1 MIFSLHRYLFWFVA
15 GAIAMNAMADTTVK
29 SLDRARGAIKSR
41 DARAAFDREIGG
53 APVPD
58 GFGTK
63 LPEGFTKGMLA
74 AQLAPGRDPALLILA
89 GARAWPQR
97 AGSYVAIVCFAATAA
112 AASKPPG
119 ASAPLQCDSY
129 GGDAR
134 PEVWLGVYERGVD
147 GVPHLVARTESA
159 VTDPVDW
166 SSTNIDAPQSLD
178 NDDGKTAAQ
187 AVPESWQR
195 FDFARYL
202 LREGEYAFGVRAG
215 WSEGYAGGGAS
226 FEALYLFRIDGKSL
240 RVVFAQPMMFSK
252 MLAGDWHKD
261 GTRDHEMSDGSNS
274 LSVLPGTTAGYHD
287 LQLRE
292 QGGKARQTFRWSTR
306 ARAYVTQA
314 ED

>member
-1 MIFSLHRYLFWFVA
+1 MHAV
-15 GAIAMNAMADTTVK
+15 ADTTVG

-63 LPEGFTKGMLA
+63 LPEGFTKDMLA
-74 AQLAPGRDPALLILA
+74 SQLAPDRDPALLILA
-89 GARAWPQR
+89 GAKPWPASAR
-97 AGSYVAIVCFAATAA
+97 PGSYVAIVCFAATAA
-112 AASKPPG
+112 AAATPPG
-119 ASAPLQCDSY
+119 TTPPLQCDNY
-129 GGDAR
+129 GGDKA

-147 GVPHLVARTESA
+147 GVPYLIARTDRP

-166 SSTNIDAPQSLD
+166 SATNIDAPQSLD

-187 AVPESWQR
+187 ALPENWQR
-195 FDFARYL
+195 FDLARYL

-226 FEALYLFRIDGKSL
+226 FEALYLFRIEGKSL
-240 RVVFAQPMMFSK
+240 KVVFAQPMMFSK

-261 GTRDHEMSDGSNS
+261 GTRDHEMSDGSNT
-274 LSVLPGTTAGYHD
+274 LSVLPATTGGYHD

-292 QGGKARQTFRWSTR
+292 QGGKGRQTFHWS
-306 ARAYVTQA
+306 ARAKAYVAQGS
-314 ED
+314 D